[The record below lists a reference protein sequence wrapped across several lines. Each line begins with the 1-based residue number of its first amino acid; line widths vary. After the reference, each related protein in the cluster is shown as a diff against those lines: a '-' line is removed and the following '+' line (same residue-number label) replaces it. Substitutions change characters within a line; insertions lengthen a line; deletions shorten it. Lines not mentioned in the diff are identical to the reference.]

1 MMRDRVSA
9 RHSTTWSL
17 LLAFTIER
25 PPTKEHKNTNADH
38 KHTSLLFTL
47 ERLSLCTSAQMW
59 CLDIFEWLGGVAQ
72 VFENETTTP
81 VFCLGWLMGYL

>member
-1 MMRDRVSA
+1 
-9 RHSTTWSL
+9 
-17 LLAFTIER
+17 
-25 PPTKEHKNTNADH
+25 
-38 KHTSLLFTL
+38 
-47 ERLSLCTSAQMW
+47 MW